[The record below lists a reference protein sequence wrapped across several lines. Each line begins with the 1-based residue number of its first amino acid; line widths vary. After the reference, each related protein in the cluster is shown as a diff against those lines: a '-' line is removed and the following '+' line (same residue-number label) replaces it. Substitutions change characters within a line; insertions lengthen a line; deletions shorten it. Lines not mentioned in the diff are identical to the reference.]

1 MAKYLMQAAY
11 TSEGLK
17 GLAKEGGSKRKDTVQ
32 KAIEQLGGRLEVF
45 YYAFGEADVY
55 LIVEL
60 PDVVAAS
67 ALSMAV
73 NASGAVRLR
82 TTPLLTVEE
91 VDRAIAN
98 NVAYRAPGT

>member
-1 MAKYLMQAAY
+1 MPKYLLQATY

-17 GLAKEGGSKRKDTVQ
+17 GLAKEGGSKRRAAVQ
-32 KAIEQLGGRLEVF
+32 KATEQLGGKLEAF

-55 LIVEL
+55 VIVDL
-60 PDVVAAS
+60 PDAATAS

-73 NASGAVRLR
+73 NAAGTVKLR

-91 VDRAIAN
+91 VDSAITK
-98 NVAYRAPGT
+98 NVSYRAPGT